1 MLIDEGFPFCRLPC
15 LYDTAAELASY
26 VLQGEL
32 SFSFQLEFC
41 HQLVMTMKICENEW
55 CFLQDV

>member
-1 MLIDEGFPFCRLPC
+1 MDLGVILQGEIYYWSHWEAKELIDEVFPFCRLPC

-32 SFSFQLEFC
+32 SLSF
-41 HQLVMTMKICENEW
+41 
-55 CFLQDV
+55 